1 MSKIKKVLFV
11 LSIYK
16 PNMGGVETSV
26 ESYCHEYNK
35 RGIKTIVLTKQ
46 FPEQLSKY
54 DIYDNTP
61 VFRIPKPDTA
71 DEYRDFLANIMNNS
85 ELNADIIHVVGVRRP
100 LPLFALLLAR
110 KLNIPCLMT
119 FVGGD
124 VAEGP
129 IWEEHKIDSIQSIA
143 QADGYS
149 AYSESIVNDARRVTG
164 IQDDIPVI
172 KTGLDLD
179 KIATISPHK
188 ADCRYILSARRLV
201 YDKGLDILIK
211 AFAQVVSKHPE
222 LKLLIAGEGEE
233 EENLKNLT
241 DKLGL
246 SSAVEFLGTIPL
258 EHLYAYM
265 KGAVAHIC
273 PSRSEGGGNVNI
285 EASACGCIPI
295 GANIGGI
302 SEYITDNETGFLFE
316 SENIDDLAQKI
327 IKALN
332 KSETNDRMIKNGLLF
347 ADSFSIEAQADKYIT
362 MYEELSCKNK
372 FIPWSDLTKEFADV
386 IES

>member
-1 MSKIKKVLFV
+1 MPKVKKVLFV

-26 ESYCHEYNK
+26 ESYCREYNK
-35 RGIKTIVLTKQ
+35 RGIKTVVLTKQ
-46 FPEQLSKY
+46 FPDSLANY
-54 DIYDNTP
+54 AIYDNTS
-61 VFRIPKPDTA
+61 VFRIPKPDT
-71 DEYRDFLANIMNNS
+71 DEEYRDFFNKIIEND
-85 ELNADIIHVVGVRRP
+85 ELHADIIHVVGVRRP

-110 KLNIPCLMT
+110 KLHIPCMMT

-129 IWEEHKIDSIQSIA
+129 IWEEHKIDSVQSIA

-149 AYSESIVNDARRVTG
+149 AYSESIADDARRVANV
-164 IQDDIPVI
+164 QRDIPVI

-188 ADCRYILSARRLV
+188 TATPYILSARRLV

-211 AFAQVVSKHPE
+211 AFAQVASKHPE

-302 SEYITDNETGFLFE
+302 SEYIKDNETGLLFE
-316 SENIDDLAQKI
+316 SENADDLAQKI
-327 IKALN
+327 IKTLN
-332 KSETNDRMIKNGLLF
+332 KPETNDRMIKNGLLF

>member
-1 MSKIKKVLFV
+1 MRQIKKVLFV

-26 ESYCHEYNK
+26 ESYCREYNK

-46 FPEQLSKY
+46 FPEHLSKY

-61 VFRIPKPDTA
+61 VFRIPKPDT
-71 DEYRDFLANIMNNS
+71 DEEYRDFLNNIMTNS

-149 AYSESIVNDARRVTG
+149 AYSESIVNDARRVANVKRN
-164 IQDDIPVI
+164 IPVI

-179 KIATISPHK
+179 KIANISPHK
-188 ADCRYILSARRLV
+188 SDTPYIISARRLV
-201 YDKGLDILIK
+201 HDKGLDILIK
-211 AFAQVVSKHPE
+211 AFAQVALKHPK

-233 EENLKNLT
+233 EENLKKLT
-241 DKLGL
+241 DELGL
-246 SSAVEFLGTIPL
+246 NSAVEFLGTIPL
-258 EHLYAYM
+258 ECLYAYM
-265 KGAVAHIC
+265 KGATAHVC

-295 GANIGGI
+295 GTNIGGI
-302 SEYITDNETGFLFE
+302 SEYIKDNETGFLFE

-332 KSETNDRMIKNGLLF
+332 KSEANDKIIERGLLF
-347 ADSFSIEAQADKYIT
+347 ANSFSIKTQADKYIEL
-362 MYEELSCKNK
+362 YEKLPHCNK

-386 IES
+386 IKS